1 VGLRS
6 REIDQGETDHR
17 DRSHALAVK
26 PQARAAQPNS
36 LPRRDGTALTEAPS
50 HSLRRPYWHAR
61 SAARYAFLACEHRA
75 DRLSPRKTGAA
86 GAVVADRVAP
96 PAVPIARAGHHAG
109 PPHRADK
116 PARTALP
123 PPIETSR
130 PRLDNAVPAHG
141 SAPAPDAASEPLF
154 RGGFSLQSPR
164 LAARLEAASLR
175 RPLSTRIYSGLS
187 LVRENKFG

>member
-1 VGLRS
+1 MGLRS
-6 REIDQGETDHR
+6 REIDQVETDHR
-17 DRSHALAVK
+17 DHSHALAVK
-26 PQARAAQPNS
+26 PPARATQPNS
-36 LPRRDGTALTEAPS
+36 LPSRDGTALTEAPS

-86 GAVVADRVAP
+86 VADRVAP
-96 PAVPIARAGHHAG
+96 PAMPIARAGHQAG
-109 PPHRADK
+109 PPHRADQ

-154 RGGFSLQSPR
+154 RGDFSLQSPR

-187 LVRENKFG
+187 LVRENEFG